1 MTKISKI
8 KNAIKRKV
16 NESRVRKVVSSI
28 LDDSLPNLLAE
39 IDQLDQAFLDAKP
52 VKEEEDLEELD
63 VRKTHGDRRIEN
75 PATGNDI
82 KLRTALKAK
91 KGSAVYAKGKAMYN
105 ALKDKPANEG
115 KLAEVIELVHV
126 YKNGKMFGTGE
137 LVKGKEKG
145 NQVLVRFDGSKTAYF
160 PKKDVKLV
168 ERAYAS
174 TDGKPYFDYDPGE
187 GKLTEAFKKGDKVKY
202 LGHPAVITHVEDRMG
217 KTYYSVSYNKGTGKT
232 KARMVLSTDGS
243 ITEAKKIKP
252 HDLGYRMNV
261 RRAKADFK
269 KGENIA
275 ATSKSGKGS
284 FKIEDIN
291 DFNKYPTSQWNFAY
305 IVKEG
310 KLSEAKIKKG
320 DVIKMDDGEI
330 GVVNKVKGRVAYIK
344 LPSSPGSFHPIEAD
358 RTTYKGKYKGK
369 DIYSETKSAPAGHY
383 FTKGGNVVKGRLSK
397 AARSKGATKSD
408 PKDKQR
414 SKVPAATQRNE
425 SAKDKFGAP
434 PMNKWWTGSKD
445 ALMSAIYHAQRQV
458 PPSNKAAYEKNWKNI
473 VKQLQRKFPAPTAI
487 YRKRLDED
495 YSQRARNFRVALR
508 RRLEAMKSGK
518 KIKYGKLAWTALGN
532 GNFKDSRGR
541 TVPGQD
547 IVQDLKF
554 AVKGD
559 ILHHRGA
566 AGDDMVNAYLKF
578 EGKLTEAHPLNK
590 VIGGYP
596 VRYEGDPKNY
606 RAIVSGLTNDRAR
619 EDIIK
624 RASKAGYI
632 AKPNMGG
639 GVTIFVKEGKLTEAK
654 FYVTY
659 NQGRG
664 MGKKVVTSKESDFED
679 PRVFRNY
686 NDAEKYVKM
695 AKSGGGSPG
704 RITAYWVSD
713 ANMNRIDKAGR
724 LI

>member
-105 ALKDKPANEG
+105 ALKDKPTN
-115 KLAEVIELVHV
+115 
-126 YKNGKMFGTGE
+126 
-137 LVKGKEKG
+137 
-145 NQVLVRFDGSKTAYF
+145 
-160 PKKDVKLV
+160 

-187 GKLTEAFKKGDKVKY
+187 DKLTEAEDYKYKKYVAKAFKDIIGATFEFRNAMGVKQLTNKDRKLKKKTDAIY
-202 LGHPAVITHVEDRMG
+202 KAVIDLQKEMKSDGLTEG
-217 KTYYSVSYNKGTGKT
+217 KVNESMIGIKT
-232 KARMVLSTDGS
+232 KANFKPLQLKGALERAGIKGYQMNRLSVTLTALKIDKKYFKD
-243 ITEAKKIKP
+243 AKKII
-252 HDLGYRMNV
+252 DGLGLSVMT
-261 RRAKADFK
+261 AK
-269 KGENIA
+269 E
-275 ATSKSGKGS
+275 S
-284 FKIEDIN
+284 
-291 DFNKYPTSQWNFAY
+291 
-305 IVKEG
+305 VKEG
-310 KLSEAKIKKG
+310 KLTEAKIKKG

-344 LPSSPGSFHPIEAD
+344 LPSMPGSFHPIEAA
-358 RTTYKGKYKGK
+358 RTTYKGKHKGK

-397 AARSKGATKSD
+397 AARTKGATKSD

-414 SKVPAATQRNE
+414 SKVPSATQRNE

-434 PMNKWWTGSKD
+434 PMNKWWTGDKD

-487 YRKRLDED
+487 YRKRLTED
-495 YSQRARNFRVALR
+495 YSQRARNFRVILR
-508 RRLEAMKSGK
+508 QRLAAMKPGQ
-518 KIKYGKLAWTALGN
+518 KISYGKLVYTKDGN
-532 GNFKDSRGR
+532 NFKDSKGR
-541 TVPGQD
+541 THPAESV
-547 IVQDLKF
+547 VQDLKH
-554 AVKGD
+554 AVKPD
-559 ILHHRGA
+559 ILRHRGA
-566 AGDDMVNAYLKF
+566 RGADMVNAYLKF

-596 VRYEGDPKNY
+596 VRYEGDPRNY
-606 RAIVSGLTNDRAR
+606 RAIVSRLPNDRAR

-664 MGKKVVTSKESDFED
+664 MGKRVVTSKESDFED
-679 PRVFRNY
+679 PRAFRNY

-695 AKSGGGSPG
+695 AKSGGGTPG

-713 ANMNRIDKAGR
+713 INMNRIDKAGR
-724 LI
+724 RI

>member
-1 MTKISKI
+1 MKKITKI

-16 NESRVRKVVSSI
+16 NESRLRGKVSSI
-28 LDDSLPNLLAE
+28 LDDALPNILAE
-39 IDQLDQAFLDAKP
+39 LK
-52 VKEEEDLEELD
+52 KEEHPHDLPPDDQGLEELD

-105 ALKDKPANEG
+105 ALKDKPANEQVAAQL
-115 KLAEVIELVHV
+115 KEL
-126 YKNGKMFGTGE
+126 KE
-137 LVKGKEKG
+137 LLDI
-145 NQVLVRFDGSKTAYF
+145 N
-160 PKKDVKLV
+160 

-202 LGHPAVITHVEDRMG
+202 LGHPAVITHVEDKMG

-232 KARMVLSTDGS
+232 KARMILSTDGS

-358 RTTYKGKYKGK
+358 RTTYKGKHKGK

-434 PMNKWWTGSKD
+434 PMNKWWPGSKES
-445 ALMSAIYHAQRQV
+445 LMSAIYHAQRQV

-566 AGDDMVNAYLKF
+566 AGDDMVDAYLKF

-596 VRYEGDPKNY
+596 VKYEGDPKNY
-606 RAIVSGLTNDRAR
+606 RAIITEPMNDRQK
-619 EDIIK
+619 EDMIK
-624 RASKAGYI
+624 RAKKAGYI

-639 GVTIFVKEGKLTEAK
+639 GVTIFVKEGKLTEVQAMNMDTVPYNTVMKMKPGSTIKMKDGKIRTKDK
-654 FYVTY
+654 FGNWRANTDRNDIIVNRDIVKHMKGMKGY
-659 NQGRG
+659 N
-664 MGKKVVTSKESDFED
+664 M
-679 PRVFRNY
+679 
-686 NDAEKYVKM
+686 
-695 AKSGGGSPG
+695 GGGRVQIEG
-704 RITAYWVSD
+704 
-713 ANMNRIDKAGR
+713 KAGR
-724 LI
+724 KI

>member
-1 MTKISKI
+1 MTKFSKI

-105 ALKDKPANEG
+105 ALKDKPTN
-115 KLAEVIELVHV
+115 
-126 YKNGKMFGTGE
+126 
-137 LVKGKEKG
+137 
-145 NQVLVRFDGSKTAYF
+145 
-160 PKKDVKLV
+160 

-187 GKLTEAFKKGDKVKY
+187 DKLTEAEDYKYKKYVAKAFKDIIGATFEFRNAMGVKQLTNKDRKLKKKTDAIY
-202 LGHPAVITHVEDRMG
+202 KAVIDLQKEM
-217 KTYYSVSYNKGTGKT
+217 KS
-232 KARMVLSTDGS
+232 DGL
-243 ITEAKKIKP
+243 T
-252 HDLGYRMNV
+252 
-261 RRAKADFK
+261 
-269 KGENIA
+269 
-275 ATSKSGKGS
+275 
-284 FKIEDIN
+284 
-291 DFNKYPTSQWNFAY
+291 
-305 IVKEG
+305 EG
-310 KLSEAKIKKG
+310 KLTEAKIKKG

-344 LPSSPGSFHPIEAD
+344 LPSMPGSFHPIEAA
-358 RTTYKGKYKGK
+358 RVTYKGKHKGK

-397 AARSKGATKSD
+397 AARTKGATKSD

-414 SKVPAATQRNE
+414 SKVPSATQRNE

-434 PMNKWWTGSKD
+434 PMNKWWTGSKES
-445 ALMSAIYHAQRQV
+445 LMSAIYHAQRQV

-487 YRKRLDED
+487 YRKRLTED
-495 YSQRARNFRVALR
+495 YSQRARNFRVILR
-508 RRLEAMKSGK
+508 QRLAAMKPGQ
-518 KIKYGKLAWTALGN
+518 KISYGKLVYTKDGS
-532 GNFKDSRGR
+532 NFKDSKGR
-541 TVPGQD
+541 TQPAESV
-547 IVQDLKF
+547 VQDLKH
-554 AVKGD
+554 AVKPD
-559 ILHHRGA
+559 ILRHRGA
-566 AGDDMVNAYLKF
+566 RGADMVNAYLKF

-596 VRYEGDPKNY
+596 VRYEGDPRNY
-606 RAIVSGLTNDRAR
+606 RAIVSRLPNDRAR

-664 MGKKVVTSKESDFED
+664 MGKRVVTSKESDFED
-679 PRVFRNY
+679 PRAFRNY

-695 AKSGGGSPG
+695 AKSGGGTPG

-713 ANMNRIDKAGR
+713 INMNRIDKAGR
-724 LI
+724 RI